1 MGIESIKKLEQAVVK
16 FMNFDGWDLEWTGDG
31 FKHYDACGFT
41 RKGNPCVIEMKFRNK
56 YYDTKIL
63 EKFKYDKLIET
74 GKVALYLV
82 NDPKGNYMFWLNN
95 LKDLQTKDI
104 YCPDTTLWTKKKILK
119 PCYLLEEKDAA
130 IINLNEE
137 TKKGV
142 WDSYFQIKEKINK
155 KNS

>member
-1 MGIESIKKLEQAVVK
+1 MINKIHNWEKAVVTLL
-16 FMNFDGWDLEWTGDG
+16 NLDGWNLKHTGDG
-31 FKHYDACGFT
+31 MESWDAIGT
-41 RKGNPCVIEMKFRNK
+41 TPKGQECVIEMKFRNK
-56 YYDTKIL
+56 YYDTKII

-95 LKDLQTKDI
+95 LKDLQTKDM
-104 YCPDTTLWTKKKILK
+104 YCPDTTLLTKKKILK

-137 TKKGV
+137 LEIGI

>member
-1 MGIESIKKLEQAVVK
+1 MIEKIHNWEKAVVTLL
-16 FMNFDGWDLEWTGDG
+16 NLYGWNLTHTGG
-31 FKHYDACGFT
+31 GMESWDATGT
-41 RKGNPCVIEMKFRNK
+41 TPKGIPCVIEMKFRNK

-63 EKFKYDKLIET
+63 EKFKHDKLIET

-95 LKDLQTKDI
+95 LKELKTKDI
-104 YCPDTTLWTKKKILK
+104 YCPDTTLWTKKKVLK

-137 TKKGV
+137 NKTGV